1 MKKIKVDVTT
11 KNVLFRI
18 IVCAGILLVGYIGKE
33 LLASMKKPPTEAKPK
48 ELILKVD
55 AVEAQLE
62 NVTVSIFGYG
72 EVQPLNSVSI
82 SPEVAGRVVSI
93 HTRLEPGEEV
103 KQGSL
108 LFAVDSS
115 NYKAAN
121 DEAAASVSQLQNT
134 IKRLTAQYQIDK
146 ERLITIE
153 RSRDLAH
160 EEFNRLK
167 KLFDEHHVGTRSG
180 VDASE
185 RLYNGAADQADQMKQ
200 AVTLYPLRLQE
211 TESALSAAR
220 ARLELTTVN
229 LERCNIIA
237 PFDGRIKMA
246 AVESGQY
253 VKPGQPVVTLADD
266 SILEILVPLDSRDVK
281 KWLKFEGPEI
291 GNTGAWF
298 NHLKNEQVSI
308 RWTEERESHA
318 WTGILNR
325 VVAFDPRTRSL
336 TVAVRIPSA
345 STGSSDSAG
354 LPLVE
359 GMFCQV
365 EIPGRI
371 LNNVI
376 RVPRWAVSFK
386 NSVYISK
393 DNRLKTLPVTVAH
406 KAGDEVFVSEGLA
419 PNDLVIT
426 TRLVDPLEHTLLKV
440 TLAGEEDKPS

>member
-1 MKKIKVDVTT
+1 MKKMKVDVTT

-18 IVCAGILLVGYIGKE
+18 IVCAGILLVGFAGMK
-33 LLASMKKPPTEAKPK
+33 LLASMKKPPAEAKPE
-48 ELILKVD
+48 ELVLKVNTL
-55 AVEAQLE
+55 EARLE

-72 EVQPLNSVSI
+72 EAKPLNSVSI
-82 SPEVAGRVVSI
+82 SPEVAGRVISI
-93 HTRLEPGEEV
+93 HPRLEPGEEI
-103 KQGSL
+103 KQGAL

-121 DEAAASVSQLQNT
+121 NEAAASVAQLQST
-134 IKRLTAQYQIDK
+134 IKRLTAQYNIDK

-185 RLYNGAADQADQMKQ
+185 RFYNGAADQADQMKQ
-200 AVTLYPLRLQE
+200 SVTLYPLRLQE
-211 TESALSAAR
+211 TKSALSAAL

-229 LERCNIIA
+229 LERCSVIA

-246 AVESGQY
+246 SVESGQY
-253 VKPGQPVVTLADD
+253 VTPGQPVVTLADD
-266 SILEILVPLDSRDVK
+266 SILEILVPLDSRDAR
-281 KWLKFEGPEI
+281 KWLKFKDPKTGD
-291 GNTGAWF
+291 TGAWF
-298 NHLKNEQVSI
+298 KHLKDERVSI
-308 RWTEERESHA
+308 RWTEERELHA

-325 VVAFDPRTRSL
+325 VVAFDPRTRTL

-345 STGSSDSAG
+345 SAGSSDRAG

-371 LNNVI
+371 LHNVI

-393 DNRLKTLPVTVAH
+393 DNRLKTIPVTVAH
-406 KAGDEVFVSEGLA
+406 KAGDEVFISEGLA
-419 PNDLVIT
+419 PKDLVIT
-426 TRLVDPLEHTLLKV
+426 TRLVDPLENTLLKV
-440 TLAGEEDKPS
+440 TLAGEEGETS